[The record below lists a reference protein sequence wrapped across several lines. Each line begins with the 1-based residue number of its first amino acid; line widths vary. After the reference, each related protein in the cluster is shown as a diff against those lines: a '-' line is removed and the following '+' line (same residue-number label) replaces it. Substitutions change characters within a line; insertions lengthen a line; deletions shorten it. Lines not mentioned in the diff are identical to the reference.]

1 MLSFIHHRSEG
12 THIILLRE
20 LEGQHLPTGPGAVV
34 AGWWGFLHEH
44 LAHHLARS
52 LDVHHHLHVLHEV
65 AAVPVLEVPRLQGQQ
80 GTAVTRECGEYNQR
94 VGSMMIGQIP

>member
-1 MLSFIHHRSEG
+1 MLGFVHHSSEG
-12 THIILLRE
+12 ANIVLLRE

-34 AGWWGFLHEH
+34 AGWRGFLHEH
-44 LAHHLARS
+44 LAHHLAGS

-80 GTAVTRECGEYNQR
+80 QQAHAVSTTNG
-94 VGSMMIGQIP
+94 